1 MKKVLGIAILAGSL
15 GAVPA
20 FAQSTPDQTKPQPKP
35 KSTTSS
41 KTPGQKSGQSQ
52 GQTEKTAG
60 TSGTLAPADH
70 NFVNEA
76 AIGGLAEVELGN
88 LAKEKASNPDVKSFG
103 DRMAT
108 DHGKANDELKSWAQQ
123 KNVTLPTELDAKH
136 KALRDRL
143 SKLSG
148 EAFDK
153 AYMHEMVM
161 DHTHDVAAFKRES
174 TAAKDPDLK
183 AWAGKTLPTLQDH
196 MKMAKDT
203 SAKVG
208 SAGTSGTTPAKKSA
222 TPKKSSGK

>member
-1 MKKVLGIAILAGSL
+1 MRKVLGIAILAGAL

-20 FAQSTPDQTKPQPKP
+20 MAQSTPDQTKPQPKP
-35 KSTTSS
+35 KSTTSA
-41 KTPGQKSGQSQ
+41 KTPSNKTASQ
-52 GQTEKTAG
+52 GPESQKTAG
-60 TSGTLAPADH
+60 TTGTLAPADH

-76 AIGGLAEVELGN
+76 AIGGMAEVELGN

-108 DHGKANDELKSWAQQ
+108 DHGKANDELKNWAQQ

-136 KALRDRL
+136 KAERDRL
-143 SKLSG
+143 AKLSG
-148 EAFDK
+148 ESFDK
-153 AYMHEMVM
+153 AYMRLMVA

-183 AWAGKTLPTLQDH
+183 AWAGKTLPTLEDH

-203 SAKVG
+203 NSKV
-208 SAGTSGTTPAKKSA
+208 AGAAAPAKKST
-222 TPKKSSGK
+222 TPKKSPGGK

>member
-1 MKKVLGIAILAGSL
+1 MRRVFGIAVLAAAV
-15 GAVPA
+15 GAPA
-20 FAQSTPDQTKPQPKP
+20 FAQSPAPAGQTPTGQTKPQPKP
-35 KSTTSS
+35 KSTRGGTHEAA
-41 KTPGQKSGQSQ
+41 GH
-52 GQTEKTAG
+52 KTAG
-60 TSGTLAPADH
+60 TTGTVAPADRA
-70 NFVNEA
+70 FVKEA
-76 AIGGLAEVELGN
+76 AVGGMAEVELGN
-88 LAKEKASNPDVKSFG
+88 LAKEKASNADVKQFG

-183 AWAGKTLPTLQDH
+183 AWAGKTLPTLEDH

-208 SAGTSGTTPAKKSA
+208 SAGTSGT
-222 TPKKSSGK
+222 

>member
-1 MKKVLGIAILAGSL
+1 MRKVLGIAILAGAL

-20 FAQSTPDQTKPQPKP
+20 LAQSTPDQTKPQPKP
-35 KSTTSS
+35 KSTTSQ
-41 KTPGQKSGQSQ
+41 KTTGQKAAGQ
-52 GQTEKTAG
+52 KTAG
-60 TSGTLAPADH
+60 TTGTLAPADH

-76 AIGGLAEVELGN
+76 AIGGMAEVELGN

-108 DHGKANDELKSWAQQ
+108 DHGKANDELKNWAQQ

-136 KALRDRL
+136 KAERDRL
-143 SKLSG
+143 AKLSG

-153 AYMHEMVM
+153 AYMRLMVA
-161 DHTHDVAAFKRES
+161 DHNKDVAAFKRES

-183 AWAGKTLPTLQDH
+183 AWAGKTLPTLEEHQ
-196 MKMAKDT
+196 KLAKET
-203 SAKVG
+203 NAKV
-208 SAGTSGTTPAKKSA
+208 AGTAGTTGKKST